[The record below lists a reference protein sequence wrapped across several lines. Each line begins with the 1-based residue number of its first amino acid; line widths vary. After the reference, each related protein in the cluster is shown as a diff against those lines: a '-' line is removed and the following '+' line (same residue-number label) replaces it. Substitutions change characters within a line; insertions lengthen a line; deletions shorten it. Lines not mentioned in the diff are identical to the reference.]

1 MILGMGLDMVEV
13 SRIQRAMDRFG
24 SRFLRR
30 LFSPAEIAYC
40 SGKVLRAEC
49 LAGTFAAK
57 EAFVK
62 ALGTGLSG
70 GISFLEVEVVRQRGA
85 PPTIRVS
92 GRAKEAVEKKGGKE
106 VILSISHD
114 GGFALAAVVIQ

>member
-1 MILGMGLDMVEV
+1 MILGLGLDMVEV

-24 SRFLRR
+24 RRFLER
-30 LFSPAEIAYC
+30 LFSPAEIDYC
-40 SGKVLRAEC
+40 SKRVLRAEC

-57 EAFVK
+57 EAFLK
-62 ALGTGLSG
+62 ALGTGLRR
-70 GISFLEVEVVRQRGA
+70 GISFLEVEVVRETGA

-92 GRAKEAVEKKGGKE
+92 GRAKEAMERKGGRE
-106 VILSISHD
+106 AVLSISHD

>member
-24 SRFLRR
+24 RRFLQK
-30 LFSPAEIAYC
+30 LFSPSEIAYC
-40 SGKVLRAEC
+40 SEKVLKAEC

-57 EAFVK
+57 EAFLK
-62 ALGTGLSG
+62 ALGTGVSK
-70 GISFLEVEVVRQRGA
+70 GISFLEVEVVRERGA
-85 PPTIRVS
+85 PPTISVS
-92 GRAKEAVEKKGGKE
+92 GRAKEAMEKKGGKE
-106 VILSISHD
+106 VILSITHD